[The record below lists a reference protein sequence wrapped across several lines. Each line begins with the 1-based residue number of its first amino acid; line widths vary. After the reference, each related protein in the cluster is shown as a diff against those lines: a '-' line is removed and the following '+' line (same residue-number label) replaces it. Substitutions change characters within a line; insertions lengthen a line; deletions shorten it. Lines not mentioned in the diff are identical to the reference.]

1 MIKGIGSLPFLKG
14 AFLKGAF
21 LKVAFLKVAFL
32 KGADVITLKQ

>member
-21 LKVAFLKVAFL
+21 LKGAFL

>member
-21 LKVAFLKVAFL
+21 LK
-32 KGADVITLKQ
+32 GADVITLKQ